1 MLASPKL
8 ILASTSLYRRQLLER
23 LNIPFRCE
31 KPEVDETPRIS
42 ETPRSL
48 AKRLAR
54 EKSIAVARRFPDAWV
69 LGGDQVADHAGQI
82 IGKPGSLAAARAQ
95 LLAFSGTTV
104 AFYSAICL
112 SRCTSAD
119 DGVPDVKP
127 YLDTTS
133 VKFRRLQLPEI
144 DAYLAAESALDC
156 AGSFKSEGL
165 GITLLDRID
174 SIDPTALIGL
184 PLIKLAS
191 MLRELSYIASQ
202 DLRPTR
208 YDIG

>member
-1 MLASPKL
+1 ML
-8 ILASTSLYRRQLLER
+8 ILASTSVYRRELLAR
-23 LNIPFRCE
+23 LNIDFRCE
-31 KPEVDETPRIS
+31 KPEVDETPLQG
-42 ETPRSL
+42 EPPRTL

-54 EKSIAVARRFPDAWV
+54 EKSIAVARRFPGFWV
-69 LGGDQVADHAGQI
+69 LGGDQVADHAGTI
-82 IGKPGSLAAARAQ
+82 IGKPGSLIAARAQ
-95 LLAFSGTTV
+95 LLQFSGSSV

-112 SRCTSAD
+112 SRFASGDPATAQA
-119 DGVPDVKP
+119 VPDVKP

-133 VKFRRLQLPEI
+133 VKFRRLSAADI
-144 DAYLAAESALDC
+144 DAYLEAEPALDC

-191 MLRELSYIASQ
+191 MLREVGLA
-202 DLRPTR
+202 
-208 YDIG
+208 

>member
-1 MLASPKL
+1 ML
-8 ILASTSLYRRQLLER
+8 ILASTSVYRRELLAR
-23 LNIPFRCE
+23 LKIDFRCE
-31 KPEVDETPRIS
+31 KPEVDESPAPG
-42 ETPRSL
+42 EPPRSL

-54 EKSIAVARRFPDAWV
+54 EKSLAVARRFPGFWV
-69 LGGDQVADHAGQI
+69 LGGDQVADHAGAI
-82 IGKPGSLAAARAQ
+82 VGKPGNIDAARAQ
-95 LLAFSGTTV
+95 LTQFSGASV

-112 SRCTSAD
+112 SRCASDHDAA
-119 DGVPDVKP
+119 PELRP

-133 VKFRRLQLPEI
+133 VKFRRLSLADI
-144 DAYLAAESALDC
+144 DAYLAAEPALDC

-191 MLRELSYIASQ
+191 MLREVGLA
-202 DLRPTR
+202 
-208 YDIG
+208 